1 MRITLTRISLFH
13 KPIKAVRMAI
23 QKQEEMGIPI
33 VRYDP
38 KGKCLYIINEDGSRT
53 IVKENIKRYSDSI
66 KERNKG
72 DD

>member
-1 MRITLTRISLFH
+1 
-13 KPIKAVRMAI
+13 MAI